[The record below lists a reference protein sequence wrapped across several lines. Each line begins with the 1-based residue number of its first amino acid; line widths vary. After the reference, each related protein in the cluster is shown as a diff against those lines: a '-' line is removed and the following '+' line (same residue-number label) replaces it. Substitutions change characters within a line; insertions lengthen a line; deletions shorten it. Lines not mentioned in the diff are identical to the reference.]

1 MTNDSVLLAS
11 QKPTMV
17 LEALPDG
24 KIKISCNSIAKT
36 DGKFTLLKGQHLDV
50 YWWEGKVCAVV
61 SDPMIITRDDMTPPW
76 EDEEPAGVP
85 ESGEEDK

>member
-1 MTNDSVLLAS
+1 MTNDSVLMAS

-24 KIKISCNSIAKT
+24 KIKISCNSMAKT

-50 YWWEGKVCAVV
+50 YWHEGKVCARV

-76 EDEEPAGVP
+76 EDEEPEGAP
-85 ESGEEDK
+85 ESGEEGT